1 MKGVVFYK
9 KKKIKTEH
17 KQINKPK
24 QIKRLK
30 ETKK

>member
-1 MKGVVFYK
+1 MKGGCLLHEK
-9 KKKIKTEH
+9 NIKTEH